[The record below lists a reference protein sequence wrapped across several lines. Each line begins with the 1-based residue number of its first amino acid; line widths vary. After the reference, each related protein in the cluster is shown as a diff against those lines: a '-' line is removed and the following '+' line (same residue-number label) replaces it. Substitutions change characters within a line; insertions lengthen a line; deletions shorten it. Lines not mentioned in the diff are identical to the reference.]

1 MTLSTDTESK
11 IDTRLIPLREAA
23 LVLGVTHRHLRLVG
37 LRAGVLRRVTARG
50 QWYISEDVIVGV
62 LDGRPLDAPV

>member
-1 MTLSTDTESK
+1 MTPATDTNPK

-37 LRAGVLRRVTARG
+37 LRAGVLRRVSTRG
-50 QWYISEDVIVGV
+50 QWLIAESTILDV
-62 LDGRPLDAPV
+62 LEGRPLDALM